1 MKVSKDI
8 PFDHC
13 ETKLINSYLL
23 LKTWKNDHCSY

>member
-23 LKTWKNDHCSY
+23 LKNLLLKT